1 MKNPKIKIK
10 IKIDARERGLIP
22 LIQENIKNMDFL
34 SASVENLCL
43 GDIHLVDEET
53 GRELLLIERKSL
65 SDLAASIK
73 DGRYREQSYR
83 LDGHPVHNH
92 NIVYLIEGNAAVR
105 PDKLTLYSC
114 LFSLNYRKGFSVW
127 RTISLDETAQLI
139 CNSAKY
145 LAKMEPTPD
154 GYYSNHCFEG
164 EEKKEGEGEETKE
177 NEEKETEGREEE
189 ETVKDV
195 EKETISSYANV
206 IKSVK
211 KENIT
216 PINIGEI
223 MLSQIP
229 GVSANAAISIMKKF
243 KCIVNLIADLQEEG
257 AKCLEDVRVVGEKGN
272 ERRLNKTCI
281 SNIIAYLV

>member
-1 MKNPKIKIK
+1 MKSSLKIR
-10 IKIDARERGLIP
+10 IKIDARERALIP

-43 GDIHLVDEET
+43 GDIHLVNEET

-73 DGRYREQSYR
+73 DGRYKEQSYR
-83 LDGHPVHNH
+83 LEGHPVHNH

-105 PDKLTLYSC
+105 PDKQTLYSC

-127 RTISLDETAQLI
+127 RTISLDETALLI

-154 GYYSNHCFEG
+154 GYYLNRCFETGEG
-164 EEKKEGEGEETKE
+164 EEKREGEGEGEGEE
-177 NEEKETEGREEE
+177 ETR
-189 ETVKDV
+189 KDV
-195 EKETISSYANV
+195 EKETTYANV

-211 KENIT
+211 KENVT

-243 KCIVNLIADLQEEG
+243 KCIANLIADLQEDG

>member
-1 MKNPKIKIK
+1 MKSSLKIR
-10 IKIDARERGLIP
+10 IKIDARERALIP

-43 GDIHLVDEET
+43 GDIHLVNEET

-73 DGRYREQSYR
+73 DGRYKEQSYR
-83 LDGHPVHNH
+83 LEGHPVHNH

-105 PDKLTLYSC
+105 PDKQTLYSC

-127 RTISLDETAQLI
+127 RTISLDETAQFI

-145 LAKMEPTPD
+145 LAKMEPTLD
-154 GYYSNHCFEG
+154 GYYLNRCFEG
-164 EEKKEGEGEETKE
+164 EEKREGEGEETKE
-177 NEEKETEGREEE
+177 NEEREAEGKET
-189 ETVKDV
+189 T
-195 EKETISSYANV
+195 YANV

-211 KENIT
+211 KENVT

-243 KCIVNLIADLQEEG
+243 KCIANLIADLQEEG

-281 SNIIAYLV
+281 SNIVAYLV